1 MSQNRSVH
9 CNVTLYVTL
18 LQLSV
23 YSEKLFVFFLK
34 RLYDDD
40 DDDDEDA
47 DDDDDDHHHL
57 VSSHNHFPMSSVCK
71 SHVIRHSQV
80 PLGTRF

>member
-23 YSEKLFVFFLK
+23 YSKNLFVFFFK

-40 DDDDEDA
+40 DDDDEDGDEEAKA
-47 DDDDDDHHHL
+47 DADAW
-57 VSSHNHFPMSSVCK
+57 N
-71 SHVIRHSQV
+71 R
-80 PLGTRF
+80 

>member
-23 YSEKLFVFFLK
+23 YSKNLFVFFLK

-40 DDDDEDA
+40 DDDDEDGDEEANA
-47 DDDDDDHHHL
+47 DADADADADAW
-57 VSSHNHFPMSSVCK
+57 N
-71 SHVIRHSQV
+71 R
-80 PLGTRF
+80 

>member
-23 YSEKLFVFFLK
+23 YSENLFVFFLK

-40 DDDDEDA
+40 DDDDDFANEEVNADANADA
-47 DDDDDDHHHL
+47 DADADADAEADTNADAW
-57 VSSHNHFPMSSVCK
+57 N
-71 SHVIRHSQV
+71 R
-80 PLGTRF
+80 

>member
-9 CNVTLYVTL
+9 FNVTLYVTL

-23 YSEKLFVFFLK
+23 YSENLFVFFLK
-34 RLYDDD
+34 GLYDDD

-47 DDDDDDHHHL
+47 DEEVNADADADANADAW
-57 VSSHNHFPMSSVCK
+57 N
-71 SHVIRHSQV
+71 R
-80 PLGTRF
+80 

>member
-23 YSEKLFVFFLK
+23 YSENLFVFFLK

-40 DDDDEDA
+40 DDGVEDA
-47 DDDDDDHHHL
+47 DEEVYANADAHADADADADADT
-57 VSSHNHFPMSSVCK
+57 NADAWN
-71 SHVIRHSQV
+71 R
-80 PLGTRF
+80 

>member
-23 YSEKLFVFFLK
+23 YSENLFVFFLK

-40 DDDDEDA
+40 DDDDEDGDEEANA
-47 DDDDDDHHHL
+47 DADADADADAW
-57 VSSHNHFPMSSVCK
+57 N
-71 SHVIRHSQV
+71 R
-80 PLGTRF
+80 

>member
-23 YSEKLFVFFLK
+23 YSENLFVFFLK

-40 DDDDEDA
+40 DDDDDFANEEVNAEADTNADA
-47 DDDDDDHHHL
+47 DAWNRWHAWE
-57 VSSHNHFPMSSVCK
+57 
-71 SHVIRHSQV
+71 
-80 PLGTRF
+80 

>member
-47 DDDDDDHHHL
+47 DEEVNADADANADADDDAWDD
-57 VSSHNHFPMSSVCK
+57 M
-71 SHVIRHSQV
+71 
-80 PLGTRF
+80 LGNSLKII

>member
-23 YSEKLFVFFLK
+23 YSENLFVFFLK

-40 DDDDEDA
+40 GDDDEDA
-47 DDDDDDHHHL
+47 DEKVNADANADADADADA
-57 VSSHNHFPMSSVCK
+57 NADAWN
-71 SHVIRHSQV
+71 R
-80 PLGTRF
+80 

>member
-23 YSEKLFVFFLK
+23 YSKNL
-34 RLYDDD
+34 LYDDD
-40 DDDDEDA
+40 DDDDEDGDEEANA
-47 DDDDDDHHHL
+47 DANADADADADTDADADAWNW
-57 VSSHNHFPMSSVCK
+57 V
-71 SHVIRHSQV
+71 RYE
-80 PLGTRF
+80 